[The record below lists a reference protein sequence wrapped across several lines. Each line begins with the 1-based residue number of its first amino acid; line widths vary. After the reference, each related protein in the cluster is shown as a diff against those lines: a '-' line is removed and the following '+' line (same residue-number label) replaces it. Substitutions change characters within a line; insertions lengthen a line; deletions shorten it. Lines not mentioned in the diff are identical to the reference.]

1 MADDKII
8 QHSHYKEDPLPRL
21 EFSNLG
27 YSAWLTKMHQIYQG
41 EDPPEVPASISTS
54 VDAFVNAG
62 RWLWMCVACN
72 SAITAE
78 AGQPSICVECSTQ
91 GWLNVVFP
99 SNREEIEAELLKQP
113 GHRAHAPI
121 RQWRPGWGMSVLEDR
136 TARAQ
141 AAVDAG
147 VPFPV
152 SLSIGATRIWSVG
165 EILTAANKNTYE
177 RTVLEDL
184 AGRNGPVEYEGPIV
198 IDSLTT
204 TERDAITLTGT
215 GGLGASGNGLVIYNS
230 TKSVF
235 ERYENGAWREFT
247 DLAAM
252 TIASAAQGDVFIRDA
267 TGIQRLGAGTARQL
281 FRTGGSGANPSWND
295 LVGTKIAGTT
305 TQGSVIYEDSN
316 GRIARLTPPTL
327 GTGVLRTQGS
337 NANPIWSSGIA
348 NLDVFNTVGTHT
360 WTPPTGT
367 RFAFAEVVGGGGGGG
382 GGAAG
387 IGTGVNKNGGGGGGG
402 GGGAR
407 RLSTDQFFHI
417 LQASITLRVGAGGAG
432 GAPNGGGGGGGN
444 GTAGGAGG
452 QSSFSPTGTSYRI
465 VAAGGAAGAAGTQG
479 GAIGAGAA
487 GVAGGT
493 TASGG
498 GGGGA
503 GVDVNSGGTNG
514 GAGGGTSGPTAA
526 GGAGGTSTNVQGS
539 AGTAGPN
546 GAGSGGGGGYNTGG
560 VTGNN
565 GSVGGGPGG
574 GGGGGSGCGGYI
586 PAPQAGGGQAGAA
599 GEVRVWSW

>member
-62 RWLWMCVACN
+62 RWLWMCVACD

-78 AGQPSICVECSTQ
+78 VGQPSICVECATQ
-91 GWLNVVFP
+91 GWVNVVFP
-99 SNREEIEAELLKQP
+99 SNREDVETELLKQP

-121 RQWRPGWGMSVLEDR
+121 RQWRPGWEISVLEDR

-141 AAVDAG
+141 ASVNAG
-147 VPFPV
+147 EPFPT

-184 AGRNGPVEYEGPIV
+184 AGRNGPVEYEDAIV

-247 DLAAM
+247 D
-252 TIASAAQGDVFIRDA
+252 IASLTIPGAAQGDVFFRGA
-267 TGIQRLGAGTARQL
+267 TAIQRLGAGTARQV
-281 FRTGGSGANPSWND
+281 FRTGGTGANPAWND

-305 TQGSVIYEDSN
+305 TQGSVLVEDSN
-316 GRIARLTPPTL
+316 GRVARLAPSAIA
-327 GTGVLRTQGS
+327 GDVLRSNGSGADVSYGAVAFSGS
-337 NANPIWSSGIA
+337 N
-348 NLDVFNTVGTHT
+348 L
-360 WTPPTGT
+360 
-367 RFAFAEVVGGGGGGG
+367 
-382 GGAAG
+382 
-387 IGTGVNKNGGGGGGG
+387 
-402 GGGAR
+402 
-407 RLSTDQFFHI
+407 
-417 LQASITLRVGAGGAG
+417 
-432 GAPNGGGGGGGN
+432 
-444 GTAGGAGG
+444 
-452 QSSFSPTGTSYRI
+452 
-465 VAAGGAAGAAGTQG
+465 
-479 GAIGAGAA
+479 AIIHAL
-487 GVAGGT
+487 T
-493 TASGG
+493 
-498 GGGGA
+498 
-503 GVDVNSGGTNG
+503 
-514 GAGGGTSGPTAA
+514 
-526 GGAGGTSTNVQGS
+526 
-539 AGTAGPN
+539 
-546 GAGSGGGGGYNTGG
+546 
-560 VTGNN
+560 
-565 GSVGGGPGG
+565 
-574 GGGGGSGCGGYI
+574 
-586 PAPQAGGGQAGAA
+586 
-599 GEVRVWSW
+599 

>member
-62 RWLWMCVACN
+62 RWLWQCVACN
-72 SAITAE
+72 NATVCE

-152 SLSIGATRIWSVG
+152 SLSIGATRVWSVG

-184 AGRNGPVEYEGPIV
+184 AGRNGPVEYEDAIV

-204 TERDAITLTGT
+204 TERNAITLTGT

-230 TKSVF
+230 TKAVF

-247 DLAAM
+247 DLASL
-252 TIASAAQGDVFIRDA
+252 TISGAAQGDVFIRGA
-267 TGIQRLGAGTARQL
+267 TDIQRLGAGTARQL
-281 FRTGGSGANPSWND
+281 FRTGGTGANPAWQD
-295 LVGTKIAGTT
+295 LVGTKAGATT
-305 TQGSVIYEDSN
+305 TRGSLLVEDSN
-316 GRIARLTPPTL
+316 GRVARLAP
-327 GTGVLRTQGS
+327 S
-337 NANPIWSSGIA
+337 A
-348 NLDVFNTVGTHT
+348 TVGDV
-360 WTPPTGT
+360 P
-367 RFAFAEVVGGGGGGG
+367 
-382 GGAAG
+382 
-387 IGTGVNKNGGGGGGG
+387 ISNGVNADLTY
-402 GGGAR
+402 GAVV
-407 RLSTDQFFHI
+407 LSGSH
-417 LQASITLRVGAGGAG
+417 LAL
-432 GAPNGGGGGGGN
+432 
-444 GTAGGAGG
+444 
-452 QSSFSPTGTSYRI
+452 I
-465 VAAGGAAGAAGTQG
+465 VAL
-479 GAIGAGAA
+479 
-487 GVAGGT
+487 
-493 TASGG
+493 S
-498 GGGGA
+498 
-503 GVDVNSGGTNG
+503 
-514 GAGGGTSGPTAA
+514 
-526 GGAGGTSTNVQGS
+526 
-539 AGTAGPN
+539 
-546 GAGSGGGGGYNTGG
+546 
-560 VTGNN
+560 
-565 GSVGGGPGG
+565 
-574 GGGGGSGCGGYI
+574 
-586 PAPQAGGGQAGAA
+586 
-599 GEVRVWSW
+599 